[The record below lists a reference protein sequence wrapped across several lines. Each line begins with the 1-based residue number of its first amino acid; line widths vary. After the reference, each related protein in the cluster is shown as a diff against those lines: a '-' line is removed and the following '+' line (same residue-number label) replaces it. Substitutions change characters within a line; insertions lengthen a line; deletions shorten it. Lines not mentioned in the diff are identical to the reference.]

1 MQAADVVGMGSMQ
14 TGSAIR
20 RLGAPSPDLT

>member
-1 MQAADVVGMGSMQ
+1 MQEADVVGMGLMQ
-14 TGSAIR
+14 SGSAIR